1 MAAAATAKYE
11 QLIIE
16 VETDTPGTFA
26 AICGL
31 TGATVNRT
39 TNVDEDEIP
48 DCDDESKPFV
58 VQTTPRSQQVS
69 ISGTGKWA
77 LSSHEMM
84 MDWWYGA
91 VTKNVRIR
99 NAKVVAD
106 GVTGDTT
113 IEAGPAYLTTLNNE
127 KTKGVSV
134 SAEIAIVF
142 NGMPTRTAKA

>member
-31 TGATVNRT
+31 TGGTVNRT

-58 VQTTPRSQQVS
+58 VKTTPRSQQVS

-77 LSSHEMM
+77 LSSHEMV

-91 VTKNVRIR
+91 VTKNVRVR

-113 IEAGPAYLTTLNNE
+113 IETGLAYLTTLNNE
-127 KTKGVSV
+127 KTKGVAV
-134 SAEIAIVF
+134 SAEISIVF
-142 NGMPTRTAKA
+142 DGMPTRTAKA

>member
-1 MAAAATAKYE
+1 MATAATAKYE

-26 AICGL
+26 AICGM
-31 TGATVNRT
+31 TGATINRT
-39 TNVDEDEIP
+39 TNVEEDEIP
-48 DCDDESKPFV
+48 DCDDEGKPFV
-58 VQTTPRSQQVS
+58 VQVTPRSQQVS

-91 VTKNVRIR
+91 AIKNVRIR

-106 GVTGDTT
+106 GATGDTT

-142 NGMPTRTAKA
+142 DGMPTRTAKA